1 MSEGDRERG
10 LFEQPIEGDERDQ
23 LDLLRRMLRDVPFLL
38 KWWNRLRDSE
48 WLSDCEMRL
57 DDEFTE
63 WRRLSAGVRYA
74 LDMAADNLRVLHGLL
89 KSDADAALPFVATY
103 PLTRT
108 ALESASLAAWILAPN
123 DPRERIDRHL
133 RNAAREVYEESVL
146 RKFSLKVASENRKGL
161 GIKGSVIGREQ
172 KDYKTWYALHTE
184 QICGCAL
191 DMGLP
196 DPTLSARVGFA
207 EIVGGANAATGTP
220 AAYGELLWKQVSG
233 LTHPSLMRATS
244 TMNMSD
250 ASDNGDGTVHVVFSS
265 KMSTLFSTG
274 AMAVSLFRI
283 ALDLFDARTTRKG
296 RRDTYADTSA
306 SQGA

>member
-1 MSEGDRERG
+1 M
-10 LFEQPIEGDERDQ
+10 
-23 LDLLRRMLRDVPFLL
+23 
-38 KWWNRLRDSE
+38 
-48 WLSDCEMRL
+48 
-57 DDEFTE
+57 
-63 WRRLSAGVRYA
+63 
-74 LDMAADNLRVLHGLL
+74 
-89 KSDADAALPFVATY
+89 
-103 PLTRT
+103 
-108 ALESASLAAWILAPN
+108 LESASLAAWILAPN

-146 RKFSLKVASENRKGL
+146 RKFSLKVASENRNEL

-184 QICGCAL
+184 QICGWGR

-250 ASDNGDGTVHVVFSS
+250 ASDNEDGTVHVVFSS

-274 AMAVSLFRI
+274 ALAVSLFRI